1 MMNDETRQQIALFR
15 YGILAPLISGIYDD
29 LGSRKGFFRDAASKT
44 YTNPRGIDTTLSAS
58 TLERWFYRYQKH
70 GFDALLP
77 QRRVDTGISRKLDAD
92 MIEQINYLK
101 QEYPRIPATL
111 IHQKLIDNGTINKYD
126 ISLSTVNRYINQ
138 LNLKMKYTTNKDMH
152 RYERPHINEVWCG
165 DSSVGPYL
173 VVGGKKKKVWII
185 AFLDDTSRMI
195 TGIDIFFHDNFVN
208 VMSVMKSGVKK
219 FGKPKIL
226 NLDNG
231 SSYKN
236 KQISLLAARIGTT
249 LSYNPPYTPIG
260 KAKIER
266 WFSTLKKQ
274 WMSQLNMADFQRLDD
289 LRVSLLEYVKMYNN
303 RVHSS
308 LNGLSPMDRFFNE
321 SPLIK
326 RLSEEQIDYGF
337 LLELERRVSIDNVV
351 VINNV
356 EYEVDYRYSKQRILL
371 RYSPDMKQIFVVDK
385 NTGDLTPIKLL
396 NKQENSQIKRKKV
409 CLTGWSQPSVA
420 ARLCNQGGQ

>member
-15 YGILAPLISGIYDD
+15 YAILAPLISGTYDD
-29 LGSRKGFFRDAASKT
+29 VSSRKGFFRDAANKT
-44 YTNPRGIDTTLSAS
+44 YTNPRGLDTTLSAS
-58 TLERWFYRYQKH
+58 TLERWFYLYQKY

-77 QRRVDTGISRKLDAD
+77 QKRVDTGMSRKLDED
-92 MIEQINYLK
+92 MVDQINYLK

-111 IHQKLIDNGTINKYD
+111 IHQKLIENGTINKGE
-126 ISLSTVNRYINQ
+126 ISLSTINRYINQ
-138 LNLKMKYTTNKDMH
+138 LNLKIKYTTNKDMH

-173 VVGGKKKKVWII
+173 TVDGKKKKVWII
-185 AFLDDTSRMI
+185 ALLDDTSRMI
-195 TGIDIFFHDNFVN
+195 TGIDIFFNDNFVN
-208 VMSVMKSGVKK
+208 VMSVMKSGISK
-219 FGKPKIL
+219 FGKPKIF

-231 SSYKN
+231 SCYKN

-266 WFSTLKKQ
+266 FFSTLKQQ
-274 WMSQLNMADFQRLDD
+274 WMSQLNMAEFHNLDD
-289 LRVSLLEYVKMYNN
+289 LRVSLYEYIKLYNS

-308 LNGLSPMDRFFNE
+308 LNGLSPMDRFFQE

-326 RLSEEQIDYGF
+326 RLSKEQIDYGF
-337 LLELERRVSIDNVV
+337 LLELERRVSTDNVV
-351 VINNV
+351 VLNNV

-371 RYSPDMKQIFVVDK
+371 RFSPDLKQIFVVDK
-385 NTGDLTPIKLL
+385 NTGELTPIKLL

-409 CLTGWSQPSVA
+409 FLTG
-420 ARLCNQGGQ
+420 GQ

>member
-1 MMNDETRQQIALFR
+1 MNDDTRQQIALFR
-15 YGILAPLISGIYDD
+15 YGILAPLISGTCDE
-29 LGSRKGFFRDAASKT
+29 LNNRKGFFRDAARKT

-58 TLERWFYRYQKH
+58 TLERWFYQYEKG
-70 GFDALLP
+70 GFDGLLP
-77 QRRVDTGISRKLDAD
+77 QRRVDSGKSRKLDDD
-92 MIEQINYLK
+92 MKEQINYLK
-101 QEYPRIPATL
+101 HEYPRIPATL
-111 IHQKLIDNGTINKYD
+111 IHHKLIANGTIIKGE

-138 LNLKMKYTTNKDMH
+138 LNLTNKYTPNKDMH

-173 VVGGKKKKVWII
+173 LVDGKKKKVWII
-185 AFLDDTSRMI
+185 AFIDDASRMI
-195 TGIDIFFHDNFVN
+195 TGIDLFFHDNFVN
-208 VMSVMKSGVKK
+208 VMSVIKSGVSK

-236 KQISLLAARIGTT
+236 KQISLLAARIGTS

-266 WFSTLKKQ
+266 WFKTLKQQ
-274 WMSQLNMADFQRLDD
+274 WMSQLNMTDFKNLDE
-289 LRVSLLEYVKMYNN
+289 LRISLFNYVKVYNTK
-303 RVHSS
+303 VHSS
-308 LNGLSPMDRFFNE
+308 LNGSSPVDRFYKE

-326 RLSEEQIDYGF
+326 RLSKEQIASGF
-337 LLELERRVSIDNVV
+337 LLEIERRVSIDNVV

-371 RYSPDMKQIFVVDK
+371 RYSPDMNDIFIVDK
-385 NTGDLTPIKLL
+385 HTGELTPIKLL
-396 NKQENSQIKRKKV
+396 NKQENSQIKRQKV
-409 CLTGWSQPSVA
+409 CLTGGA
-420 ARLCNQGGQ
+420 YDGL

>member
-1 MMNDETRQQIALFR
+1 MNDEKRQQIALFR
-15 YGILAPLISGIYDD
+15 YGILAPLISGTYDD
-29 LGSRKGFFRDAASKT
+29 TDSRRGFFRNAAKKT
-44 YTNPRGIDTTLSAS
+44 YTSPGGVDTILSAS
-58 TLERWFYRYQKH
+58 TLERWFYNYQKH

-77 QRRVDTGISRKLDAD
+77 QKRTDTGMSRKLDTD

-111 IHQKLIDNGTINKYD
+111 IHQKLIDNGTIAKGG

-138 LNLKMKYTTNKDMH
+138 LNREIKYTPNKDMH

-173 VVGGKKKKVWII
+173 LIEGKKKKVWII
-185 AFLDDTSRMI
+185 ALIDDTSRMI
-195 TGIDIFFHDNFVN
+195 TGIDIFLNDNFVN
-208 VMSVMKSGVKK
+208 VMSVMKSGVSK

-266 WFSTLKKQ
+266 WFKTLKQQ
-274 WMSQLNMADFQRLDD
+274 WMSQLNMADFQGLDD
-289 LRVSLLEYVKMYNN
+289 LRVSLFEYVKMYNQ

-308 LNGLSPMDRFFNE
+308 LNGMSPMDRFFKE
-321 SPLIK
+321 SAIIK
-326 RLSEEQIDYGF
+326 RLSEAQIEHAF
-337 LLELERRVSIDNVV
+337 LLEIERRVSIDNV
-351 VINNV
+351 IIIDNI

-371 RYSPDMKQIFVVDK
+371 RYSPDMKKIFIVDEF
-385 NTGDLTPIKLL
+385 TSELTPVKLL
-396 NKQENSQIKRKKV
+396 NKQENSEIKRQKV
-409 CLTGWSQPSVA
+409 FLTGGI
-420 ARLCNQGGQ
+420 RNELH

>member
-1 MMNDETRQQIALFR
+1 MKDETRQQIALFR
-15 YGILAPLISGIYDD
+15 YAILAPLISGTYDD
-29 LGSRKGFFRDAASKT
+29 VNSRKGFFRDAANKT
-44 YTNPRGIDTTLSAS
+44 YTNPRGLDTTLSAS
-58 TLERWFYRYQKH
+58 TLERWFYQYQKH

-77 QRRVDTGISRKLDAD
+77 KKRVDTGMSRKLDED
-92 MIEQINYLK
+92 MMLQVNYLK

-111 IHQKLIDNGTINKYD
+111 IHQKLIENGTINKGE
-126 ISLSTVNRYINQ
+126 ISLSTINRYINQ
-138 LNLKMKYTTNKDMH
+138 LNLKTKVTTNKDMH

-173 VVGGKKKKVWII
+173 TVDGKKKKVWII
-185 AFLDDTSRMI
+185 ALLDDASRMI
-195 TGIDIFFHDNFVN
+195 TGIDIFFNDNFVN
-208 VMSVMKSGVKK
+208 VMSVMKSGISK

-266 WFSTLKKQ
+266 FFSTLKQQ
-274 WMSQLNMADFQRLDD
+274 WMSQLNMADFHNLDD
-289 LRVSLLEYVKMYNN
+289 LRVSLYEYIKLYNN

-308 LNGLSPMDRFFNE
+308 LNGLSPMDRFFQE
-321 SPLIK
+321 SPIIK
-326 RLSEEQIDYGF
+326 RLSAEQIEYSF

-351 VINNV
+351 VLNNV

-371 RYSPDMKQIFVVDK
+371 RFSPDLKQIFVVDK
-385 NTGDLTPIKLL
+385 STGELTPIKLL

-409 CLTGWSQPSVA
+409 CLTG
-420 ARLCNQGGQ
+420 GQ